1 MVNSAKD
8 SNMTVQTTR
17 PKLDEEKSKFK
28 RWGKLRNLILKGLNE
43 VKELILQ
50 VSRKEIQ
57 KDRKFYLESRIYDF
71 KETIP
76 MTRPHDTAMKEVT
89 GVKY

>member
-1 MVNSAKD
+1 MGNGAKD
-8 SNMTVQTTR
+8 TNMTVQTTR
-17 PKLDEEKSKFK
+17 PTLDEEKSKFK
-28 RWGKLRNLILKGLNE
+28 RWGNLRSLILKGLNE

-76 MTRPHDTAMKEVT
+76 YDKAP
-89 GVKY
+89 